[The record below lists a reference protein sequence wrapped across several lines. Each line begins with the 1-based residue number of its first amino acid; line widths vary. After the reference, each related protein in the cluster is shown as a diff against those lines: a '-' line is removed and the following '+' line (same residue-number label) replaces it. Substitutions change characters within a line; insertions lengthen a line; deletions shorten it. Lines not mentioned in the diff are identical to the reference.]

1 MDIILKEEYE
11 KFVPADYK
19 SVISCC
25 SDIALADGINIY
37 LIGGVVRDLI
47 LNNIF
52 KDVDITVEYDAI
64 EFAKLLEEKIDCK
77 IISTQENLRTAK
89 VEFANGVQI
98 DFAST
103 REEKYSS
110 GGVLPVAYNFGCEL
124 EKDVKRRDFTIN
136 TLALGLLNKDKYKLI
151 DYFNGYSD
159 LNNKKIKILHAKS
172 FIDDP
177 SRIIRALKFMVRFGF
192 ELDTD
197 TKKLMEEYLSD
208 NSDLI
213 PLERIKNELFQYFSI
228 PKENLYKNIIDYKVY
243 KLFGDN
249 PITEFDEKKLKKF
262 QDLKFIYFT
271 FLVLN
276 SNYEDE
282 RYNLTSK
289 EKKILNEIKQLLTNN
304 IPKDDFEIYKKYNE
318 KQDLSLNIY
327 YLITNDTTVLKYQ
340 KKLKDIKV
348 EITGNDLINLGYK
361 PSKIFIQI
369 FDDILREKLKGK
381 IKNKEEEIEFIKK
394 MSR

>member
-1 MDIILKEEYE
+1 
-11 KFVPADYK
+11 
-19 SVISCC
+19 
-25 SDIALADGINIY
+25 
-37 LIGGVVRDLI
+37 
-47 LNNIF
+47 
-52 KDVDITVEYDAI
+52 
-64 EFAKLLEEKIDCK
+64 
-77 IISTQENLRTAK
+77 
-89 VEFANGVQI
+89 
-98 DFAST
+98 
-103 REEKYSS
+103 
-110 GGVLPVAYNFGCEL
+110 
-124 EKDVKRRDFTIN
+124 
-136 TLALGLLNKDKYKLI
+136 
-151 DYFNGYSD
+151 
-159 LNNKKIKILHAKS
+159 
-172 FIDDP
+172 
-177 SRIIRALKFMVRFGF
+177 
-192 ELDTD
+192 
-197 TKKLMEEYLSD
+197 MEEYLSD

-228 PKENLYKNIIDYKVY
+228 PKENLFKNIIDYKVY

-249 PITEFDEKKLKKF
+249 PITEFDEKELKKF

-289 EKKILNEIKQLLTNN
+289 EKKILNEIKQLLTEN
-304 IPKDDFEIYKKYNE
+304 IKKDDFEIYKKYNE

-348 EITGNDLINLGYK
+348 KITGNDLINLGYK

-369 FDDILREKLKGK
+369 FDDILREKLKGT
-381 IKNKEEEIEFIKK
+381 IKTKEEEIEFIKK

>member
-1 MDIILKEEYE
+1 
-11 KFVPADYK
+11 
-19 SVISCC
+19 
-25 SDIALADGINIY
+25 
-37 LIGGVVRDLI
+37 
-47 LNNIF
+47 
-52 KDVDITVEYDAI
+52 
-64 EFAKLLEEKIDCK
+64 
-77 IISTQENLRTAK
+77 
-89 VEFANGVQI
+89 
-98 DFAST
+98 
-103 REEKYSS
+103 
-110 GGVLPVAYNFGCEL
+110 
-124 EKDVKRRDFTIN
+124 
-136 TLALGLLNKDKYKLI
+136 
-151 DYFNGYSD
+151 
-159 LNNKKIKILHAKS
+159 
-172 FIDDP
+172 
-177 SRIIRALKFMVRFGF
+177 MVRFGF